1 MKKKNKKG
9 MAPAFLAGLIL
20 VLVLLTLVLLWLI
33 KYRQDLFAQLLP
45 FG

>member
-1 MKKKNKKG
+1 MKNKNKKG

-20 VLVLLTLVLLWLI
+20 VLILLGIVLFWLI
-33 KYRQDLFAQLLP
+33 KFRKDLFAQLLP